1 VPCQRLQLHGDA
13 LVTNRTEEHRG
24 RSSELETALEIWSRR
39 KWVALAVFA
48 TILAATTSLTV
59 SLPDL
64 YRATAT
70 VLVETQQISE
80 TLVQPTV
87 AIELETRLQTIR
99 QEVMSRTRLWNLI
112 TQFDLYPSLRKKGVP
127 FDAIIEQMRRDIDLE
142 LKGEQQA
149 SGRSPTIAFEIG
161 YAGRDPQ
168 VVAGVAN
175 ALASFYVSENS
186 KIREGQAVRTAEFLK
201 AQLADA
207 KSDMDAHERRA
218 SEYNVSHI
226 GELPQQ
232 VAANLASLERLN
244 TQLRL
249 NGDNQVRAMDRRD
262 RLERQLAD
270 AEMAAPATPAA
281 GPAPRPRAEQA
292 ASLRRQLEEA
302 RGKFTDQYPDV
313 VRLRTELA
321 AAERQLSQRDGS
333 GATATS
339 PATTSAPALDPK
351 TLVLQSIAD
360 ADRELKAL
368 KAEEL
373 ALHRSLN
380 SYEQRV
386 ENGPKRQEEVQ
397 ALSRD
402 YNTTKERYET
412 LLKRYEEAQ
421 LAASLEQG
429 RKVGQ
434 FRVLDAAIA
443 PREAAAPSRPR
454 LFAIGLLLA
463 IGLAVAAVLLSERLD
478 TAFHS
483 IEDLRAFVT
492 VPALFSI
499 PLIATAAERRRTWR
513 RLALTTISIVVGLI
527 IIIAGTRALARGN
540 EQIVRLTARGHV

>member
-1 VPCQRLQLHGDA
+1 
-13 LVTNRTEEHRG
+13 VTNRTGEPLG
-24 RSSELETALEIWSRR
+24 RRSELETALEIWSRR
-39 KWVALAVFA
+39 KWVALIVFA
-48 TILAATTSLTV
+48 AIFAAAASLTA

-64 YRATAT
+64 YRATST

-80 TLVQPTV
+80 TLVQSTV
-87 AIELETRLQTIR
+87 AAELETRIQTIR

-112 TQFDLYPSLRKKGVP
+112 TQFDLYQSLRRKGVP
-127 FDAIIEQMRRDIDLE
+127 FDAIVEQMRRDIDLE

-175 ALASFYVSENS
+175 ALASFFVSENA

-218 SEYNVSHI
+218 REYNVSHI

-262 RLERQLAD
+262 RLERQLVD
-270 AEMAAPATPAA
+270 AEMAAPASPAG
-281 GPAPRPRAEQA
+281 GPVPRTRTEQLA
-292 ASLRRQLEEA
+292 ILRRQLAEL

-321 AAERQLSQRDGS
+321 ALERQLSQPDS
-333 GATATS
+333 PAATATS
-339 PATTSAPALDPK
+339 PATTAGRPVDPK
-351 TLVLQSIAD
+351 TPIFQSIAD
-360 ADRELKAL
+360 ADRELKTL

-373 ALHRSLN
+373 ALHRSLD

-386 ENGPKRQEEVQ
+386 ENGPKRQEEFQ

-421 LAASLEQG
+421 LAASLELGQ
-429 RKVGQ
+429 KVGQ
-434 FRVLDAAIA
+434 FRILDAAVP
-443 PREAAAPSRPR
+443 PRDPAAPNRPR

-463 IGLAVAAVLLSERLD
+463 FGLAIGAVLLSERLD
-478 TAFHS
+478 TAFHN

-492 VPALFSI
+492 APTLFSI
-499 PLIATAAERRRTWR
+499 PLIATAAERRRRWR
-513 RLALTTISIVVGLI
+513 RLGLTTVSVVVGLI
-527 IIIAGTRALARGN
+527 IIVAGSRALARGN
-540 EQIVRLTARGHV
+540 EQIVRLTARAHV